1 MHYMSPTYGILELSF
16 GEEHY
21 MEKLTGLD
29 QCSKVDS
36 EQVIIEWIIKSERDG
51 MNMSDAITLNYYNS
65 NAAVFSETTKNVD
78 FSEVQQIFTKHLS
91 PDASILDFGCG
102 SGRDTK
108 YFLNNGYHVTA
119 TDGSDV
125 LCKMANEYTGI
136 QVKQMLFEEL
146 DDRNQYDGIWACA
159 SVLHLSREKL
169 PNIFHKM
176 HQALKTNGI
185 IYTSFK
191 YGTFEGE
198 RNGRYFT
205 DFTEGMFEEFV
216 RQISGLQIEKM
227 WITGDV
233 REGRGDERWL
243 NILLRKTDVC

>member
-1 MHYMSPTYGILELSF
+1 
-16 GEEHY
+16 
-21 MEKLTGLD
+21 
-29 QCSKVDS
+29 
-36 EQVIIEWIIKSERDG
+36 
-51 MNMSDAITLNYYNS
+51 MSDAITLNYYNS

-119 TDGSDV
+119 TDGSV
-125 LCKMANEYTGI
+125 VICKMATDYTGI

-205 DFTEGMFEEFV
+205 DFTC
-216 RQISGLQIEKM
+216 
-227 WITGDV
+227 
-233 REGRGDERWL
+233 
-243 NILLRKTDVC
+243 LLYTSDAADD

>member
-1 MHYMSPTYGILELSF
+1 
-16 GEEHY
+16 
-21 MEKLTGLD
+21 
-29 QCSKVDS
+29 
-36 EQVIIEWIIKSERDG
+36 
-51 MNMSDAITLNYYNS
+51 MSDAITLNYYNS

-119 TDGSDV
+119 TDGSGV
-125 LCKMANEYTGI
+125 ICKMATDYTGI

-205 DFTEGMFEEFV
+205 DFTEGMFV
-216 RQISGLQIEKM
+216 RKISGLQIEKM